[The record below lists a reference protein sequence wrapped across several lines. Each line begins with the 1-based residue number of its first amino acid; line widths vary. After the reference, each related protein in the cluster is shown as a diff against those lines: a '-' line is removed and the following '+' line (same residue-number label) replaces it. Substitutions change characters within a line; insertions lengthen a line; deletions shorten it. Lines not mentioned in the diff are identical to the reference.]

1 LEPGYTSKTQTIAIV
16 KNIVLSCDMPK
27 IVEIKDKMGKPTL
40 QEVIKR
46 LDAMFDNMVYRGEDR
61 INISLATVSFCLAQ
75 LSLEFQD
82 KEVRKLV
89 DEVLSQYIDK
99 TADK

>member
-1 LEPGYTSKTQTIAIV
+1 
-16 KNIVLSCDMPK
+16 MPK

-40 QEVIKR
+40 QEVVKR

-61 INISLATVSFCLAQ
+61 LNIALATISFCLAQ

-82 KEVRKLV
+82 KEVAKLV
-89 DEVLSQYIDK
+89 DEVLAQYIDK
-99 TADK
+99 TIPK

>member
-1 LEPGYTSKTQTIAIV
+1 
-16 KNIVLSCDMPK
+16 MPK

-40 QEVIKR
+40 QEVVKR

-61 INISLATVSFCLAQ
+61 LNIALATISFCLAQ
-75 LSLEFQD
+75 LSLDFQD
-82 KEVRKLV
+82 TEVAKLV

-99 TADK
+99 TVPK